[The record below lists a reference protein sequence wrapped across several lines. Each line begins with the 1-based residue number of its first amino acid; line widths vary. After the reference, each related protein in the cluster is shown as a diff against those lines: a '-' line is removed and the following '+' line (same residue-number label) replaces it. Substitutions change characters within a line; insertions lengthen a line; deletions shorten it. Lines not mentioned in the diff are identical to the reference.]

1 MLTLIKFLRSLIQ
14 GIASNA
20 APWQMAI
27 GAGFGILLGFLP
39 IFPLAVGPSLLGLS
53 LLFCAILINC
63 HFASVMLF
71 MGLGKLLGFAL
82 LSPAV
87 AIGNNFSGLAATSAD
102 IPFLHY
108 SLMSHTGYLG
118 LTILG
123 FIAAPIIALSMWIFT
138 VWFRTKVQPKLI
150 ARKKLILSG
159 KVATNPLG
167 LKLACWFMGI

>member
-27 GAGFGILLGFLP
+27 GAGFGVLLGFLP

-53 LLFCAILINC
+53 ILFCAIIINC

-71 MGLGKLLGFAL
+71 MGLGKLLGLTL
-82 LSPAV
+82 LTPAV
-87 AIGNNFSGLAATSAD
+87 AIGNNFSSFASASAD

-118 LTILG
+118 LTVLG
-123 FIAAPIIALSMWIFT
+123 FIAAPMIAIAMWTFT
-138 VWFRTKVQPKLI
+138 LWFRTKVQPKLL
-150 ARKKLILSG
+150 ARKKLILTG
-159 KVATNPLG
+159 KVASNPLG